1 MTKSSNATTNEEKER
16 PASNFIR
23 DIIDE
28 DLKTG
33 KRTYVRTRFPPEPNG
48 YLHIGHA
55 QAICTS
61 YIIAQDYGGEYNLRW
76 DDSDPAKEEAKYV
89 KSQEEDIIWLG
100 FDKFKK
106 FFASDYFDQLYEWAI
121 HLIKE
126 DKAYVDDLTS
136 EEIKEHRGTLVT
148 PGKNSPYRNRSIE
161 ENLDLF
167 TRMKNGEFP
176 DGARILRA
184 KIDMAHPN
192 PLMRDPPIYRIK
204 KIPHYRT
211 GDKWCIYPLYDFT
224 HGQSDAIEDIT
235 HSLCSIEFENHRPL
249 YNWFI
254 DNLPVKHKP
263 QQIEFAKTI
272 TSHTVLSKRR
282 LLQLVNEEYVNG
294 WDDPRMPTLA
304 GMRRRGYPPKAI
316 RDFVKHVS
324 VTKRNRIIDVSIF
337 ESFIRNELNEHAPRR
352 MAVLNPLKVVVTNYP
367 ENQEEMMKAP
377 NHPTNP
383 EMGTRKIP
391 FSRELLIEKEDFMEE
406 PPKKF
411 FRLSPGKEVRLARGY
426 WIKCNE
432 VVKNE
437 KTGEIIE
444 LSCIYDPETKG
455 GQAPQDGRKVK
466 ATLHWLSAKH
476 ALKAEARLYDRL
488 VTKTDPM
495 DAEEGKDFKDY
506 INPNSLKTVNC
517 LVEPSLEN
525 AKVSELFQFERLGYF
540 NVDLDSKSDH
550 LIFNRTIA
558 LRDTWAKIQSKGAR
572 KR

>member
-1 MTKSSNATTNEEKER
+1 MNKPSNATNTVEDKSS
-16 PASNFIR
+16 ASNFIR

-55 QAICTS
+55 QAICTN

-106 FFASDYFDQLYEWAI
+106 FFASDYFGQLYEWAV

-126 DKAYVDDLTS
+126 GKAYVDDLTS
-136 EEIKEHRGTLVT
+136 EEIKEYRGTLVT
-148 PGKNSPYRNRSIE
+148 PGKNSPYRERSIE

-167 TRMKNGEFP
+167 TRMKDGEFP
-176 DGARILRA
+176 DGARILRV

-211 GDKWCIYPLYDFT
+211 GNEWCIYPLYDFT

-249 YNWFI
+249 YNWFLE
-254 DNLPVKHKP
+254 NLPVKYKP

-272 TSHTVLSKRR
+272 LSHTVLSKRR
-282 LLQLVNEEYVNG
+282 LLQLVNEKYVNG

-316 RDFVKHVS
+316 RDFVIHVS
-324 VTKRNRIIDVSIF
+324 VSKRNRIIDMSKF
-337 ESFIRNELNEHAPRR
+337 EKFIRVELNEHAPRR
-352 MAVLNPLKVVVTNYP
+352 MAVLNPLKVVITNYP
-367 ENQEEMMKAP
+367 EDKEEMMDAP
-377 NHPTNP
+377 NHPTNT

-391 FSRELLIEKEDFMEE
+391 FSRELYIEKEDFMED

-411 FRLSPGKEVRLARGY
+411 FRLSLGKEVRLGRGY
-426 WIKCNE
+426 WIKCNN
-432 VVKNE
+432 VVKDE
-437 KTGEIIE
+437 KTGEIVE
-444 LSCIYDPETKG
+444 LHCTYDPETKG
-455 GQAPQDGRKVK
+455 GQAPPDGRKVK
-466 ATLHWLSAKH
+466 ATLHWLSATH
-476 ALKAEARLYDRL
+476 ALEAEARLYDRL
-488 VTKTDPM
+488 VTKVDPM
-495 DAEEGKDFKDY
+495 DTEEGRDFKDY
-506 INPNSLKTVNC
+506 INPDSLNVVDC
-517 LVEPSLEN
+517 FVEPNLKN
-525 AKVSELFQFERLGYF
+525 AKVNDLFQFERLGYF
-540 NVDLDSKSDH
+540 NVDLDTKPDH
-550 LIFNRTIA
+550 LVFNRTITLKDA
-558 LRDTWAKIQSKGAR
+558 WAKIQR
-572 KR
+572 RNR